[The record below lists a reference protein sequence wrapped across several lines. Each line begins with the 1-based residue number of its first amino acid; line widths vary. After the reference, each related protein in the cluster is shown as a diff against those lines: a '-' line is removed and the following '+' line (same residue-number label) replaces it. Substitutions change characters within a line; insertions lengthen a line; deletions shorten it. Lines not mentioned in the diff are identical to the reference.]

1 METDMQ
7 HQQRQ
12 QQKQQKAQNVS
23 SPLRNHK
30 NRMPATAAAAAALN
44 TSSDSMSYLGPFN
57 FRKLLRPVGP
67 IQGQILPQQ
76 RRKNTL
82 ITVKNGAV

>member
-30 NRMPATAAAAAALN
+30 NRMPATAAAAALN

-57 FRKLLRPVGP
+57 FRKLLRPIGP

>member
-7 HQQRQ
+7 HQQQ
-12 QQKQQKAQNVS
+12 QQKKQQKAQNVS

-30 NRMPATAAAAAALN
+30 NRMPATAAAALN